1 MVFIVFFYFLN
12 ARHEQHLARE
22 YCSSSC
28 VPTTESNR
36 KGRFKFTLLLPHQRY
51 NTDNQFNKGYT
62 VEPLHQKL
70 KETDFKF
77 ILYADNSDT

>member
-1 MVFIVFFYFLN
+1 MVFIVFFYFLIT
-12 ARHEQHLARE
+12 RHGQHLARE
-22 YCSSSC
+22 RCSVSC

-51 NTDNQFNKGYT
+51 NTDNQFDKGYT
-62 VEPLHQKL
+62 VEPLQKL